1 MTQNDID
8 NGRVIAIVQFEAAA
22 PVDTITV
29 VLLVTDARQV
39 FAVQGEVA

>member
-8 NGRVIAIVQFEAAA
+8 NGRVIAIVQFEAAE

-29 VLLVTDARQV
+29 VLLVTDCKAG
-39 FAVQGEVA
+39 FCGSSEVA

>member
-8 NGRVIAIVQFEAAA
+8 NGRVIAQVQFEAAA

-29 VLLVTDARQV
+29 VLVVNEGSQISSVRNEA
-39 FAVQGEVA
+39 A